1 MAKGFLPYEVDQRL
15 LLPPDLR
22 EWLPEGH
29 LALFVLDVVQTL
41 DLSAIVDVHLQKDV
55 RGREA
60 YDPRMMVGLLTYAY
74 CVGIASSRPDACR
87 TRPSVPTTTTTTTT
101 TTHQVVPDFREAV
114 LRVLPPRRL
123 KASHRSR

>member
-41 DLSAIVDVHLQKDV
+41 DLSAILDVHLQKDV
-55 RGREA
+55 RGRENN
-60 YDPRMMVGLLTYAY
+60 PRMMVD
-74 CVGIASSRPDACR
+74 C
-87 TRPSVPTTTTTTTT
+87 
-101 TTHQVVPDFREAV
+101 
-114 LRVLPPRRL
+114 
-123 KASHRSR
+123 